1 MNRKIKDGIIVC
13 SKMSGAVLSI
23 ATFSVLTSANIEAN
37 ATIGKG
43 LGTKFMAV
51 VRRALR
57 TTPRTTPSLV
67 GSRNVTG
74 TGGKT
79 LIAQTHDSE
88 DGKFKINSSTGIVS
102 FTNLQGE
109 KVKYKEESAG
119 VKLLTDPRELVKEK
133 YLDGSGKER
142 VYFGIKKNRI
152 FDDGHKVDYRVVKE
166 KISSST
172 SESRGV
178 VLAPKSIAA
187 PLKKSK
193 TGSPTGTIVSSKP
206 KFMSTDQGPISEEK
220 VKKSTLQSLKMLQRL
235 KRFFGEKP
243 TTIQKPSLSTI
254 KEE

>member
-1 MNRKIKDGIIVC
+1 MNRKIKDSIIVC

-23 ATFSVLTSANIEAN
+23 ATFSVLTSANIEVN

-51 VRRALR
+51 VRRGL
-57 TTPRTTPSLV
+57 RTTPSLV

-74 TGGKT
+74 TNGKT
-79 LIAQTHDSE
+79 LIAQTHESKE
-88 DGKFKINSSTGIVS
+88 GNFKINLSTKVVS

-109 KVKYKEESAG
+109 KVKYKEDSPG
-119 VKLLTDPRELVKEK
+119 VKLLTNPSELVKEK
-133 YLDGSGKER
+133 YLDGSGRDR

-152 FDDGHKVDYRVVKE
+152 FDDGQKVDHRVVKE

-172 SESRGV
+172 SKSGEFI
-178 VLAPKSIAA
+178 LAPKSIAA

-193 TGSPTGTIVSSKP
+193 TGSTTSTSVSSKP
-206 KFMSTDQGPISEEK
+206 KFTPIDQGQPSQQK
-220 VKKSTLQSLKMLQRL
+220 VKESTQTSFKMLQSLK
-235 KRFFGEKP
+235 KFFGDKP
-243 TTIQKPSLSTI
+243 TIIQKPSLSTI